1 MKSNNKICI
10 LLILIVIIILILYF
24 YLNLG
29 YNKNLKKNTHTDIKI
44 NDKFENLD
52 QNTVNLLG
60 NNLVNASNFYNPTV
74 RCKYIKI
81 ERIYPAPV
89 PGPNPYITESYMN
102 IARIYIYDDRG
113 NQLPSSVL
121 TPFLAPE
128 FPYRNGPYPA
138 SKLIDYTN
146 SDGFAHTNIRTIFS
160 PVPYFR
166 IDLNNETSISRIDIL
181 NRQEQQ
187 KHRMVGTKL
196 TVYDAN
202 NNLVYIKMI
211 NTIEDRYSISMPNG
225 MNSQVSNIIKNVN
238 QTAELQN
245 LLSKSTLNQT
255 NISNNLIDA
264 KKNLTDSIKNM
275 AATYKNVKDTLNG
288 YVIKADIPEPELNP
302 SATLDPSTIITE
314 TAETEPPES
323 DIEDV
328 DVNSDMFP
336 PVYVYDIDSAFES
349 SAQSSVQPSSQPS
362 VDQFNNVNKASS
374 RDKNLD
380 KFANYKPLNINSFE
394 PFEDWRQDWN
404 KKIYQTGLVVEPES
418 KPNGP
423 VTVENIPL
431 LVRYGPYPTPI
442 AEVNNKIVSDLL
454 AFNVRNSTNKLLNKW
469 KKNYNK

>member
-29 YNKNLKKNTHTDIKI
+29 YNKNLKKNT
-44 NDKFENLD
+44 DKFENLD
-52 QNTVNLLG
+52 QATVDLLG

-81 ERIYPAPV
+81 ERIDPAPV
-89 PGPNPYITESYMN
+89 PGTNPLIMETHMN

-121 TPFLAPE
+121 TPSLAPE
-128 FPYRNGPYPA
+128 YPYPNGPYPA

-146 SDGFAHTNIRTIFS
+146 SDGFSHTNARS
-160 PVPYFR
+160 PAYPVPYFR
-166 IDLNNETSISRIDIL
+166 INLNNETPISKIDIL
-181 NRQEQQ
+181 NRQDQQQ
-187 KHRMVGTKL
+187 KNRMVGTKL
-196 TVYDAN
+196 TVYDAS

-288 YVIKADIPEPELNP
+288 YVIKADIPEPSLNP

-323 DIEDV
+323 DIQDV
-328 DVNSDMFP
+328 NVNSDMFP

-349 SAQSSVQPSSQPS
+349 
-362 VDQFNNVNKASS
+362 FNNVNKSSS

-404 KKIYQTGLVVEPES
+404 KKIYQTGLVVEPET